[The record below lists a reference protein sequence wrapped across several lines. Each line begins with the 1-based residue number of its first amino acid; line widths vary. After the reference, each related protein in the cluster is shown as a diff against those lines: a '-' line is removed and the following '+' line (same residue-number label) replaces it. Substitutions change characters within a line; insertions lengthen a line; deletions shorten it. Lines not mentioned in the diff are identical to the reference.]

1 MTEWNRKRLAARRL
15 ALLGSVAVLGAGLM
29 FSGPL
34 GYGPFAEHAIAAPVS
49 AAQQGPTGF
58 ADLISKVK
66 PAVISVRV
74 RVDQGAEQSALGS
87 DEDQQPNFKGTP
99 FERFFHQYGFEN
111 GPRGEMQQQRHQM
124 VTGVGSGFFI
134 SADGYAVTNNHVV
147 DHAKSVQI
155 TTDDGKTSPPR

>member
-1 MTEWNRKRLAARRL
+1 MTEWTKKPLAARRL

-34 GYGPFAEHAIAAPVS
+34 GYAPFTEHAIAAPVS
-49 AAQQGPTGF
+49 VAQQGPTGF

-66 PAVISVRV
+66 PAGISVRV
-74 RVDQGAEQSALGS
+74 RIYQGAEQSALWS
-87 DEDQQPNFKGTP
+87 DDEDQAPNFKGTP

-111 GPRGEMQQQRHQM
+111 GPRGEMQQRHQM

-134 SADGYAVTNNHVV
+134 SA
-147 DHAKSVQI
+147 
-155 TTDDGKTSPPR
+155 